1 MNEILKYFPNN
12 IKIIMENEINDNF
25 EKLEEIRIRVQK
37 PIILKFSNLEKIIR
51 YKITREEI
59 LNILQLV
66 CENSIY
72 SYQKQISEGFIT
84 IRGGHRVGIS
94 GSCVIENGNVINI
107 NYINSLNFRIA
118 RQVVGCSEELLE
130 YILDIENNT
139 IYNTL
144 IVSPPGCGK
153 TTILKDL
160 VKQISSGIKNK
171 KFKGINVAVVDERS
185 EIAALYKGAAENDI
199 GIKTDVME
207 NVSKSMGIKM
217 LIRSM
222 TPQVIVADEIGNY
235 EDVEII
241 NYAICSGC
249 KGLFTA
255 HGKTFEDLY
264 LNVVI
269 KSLINSCIF
278 ENIIILKEGKKC
290 EISNVFVLDKKINQY
305 KILEQEKEE
314 IKDDLLKEFF
324 EDNI

>member
-12 IKIIMENEINDNF
+12 IKIIMENEINDDF

-94 GSCVIENGNVINI
+94 GTCVMENGNVINI

-144 IVSPPGCGK
+144 IVSPPGCRKNNNFKRFSK
-153 TTILKDL
+153 TN
-160 VKQISSGIKNK
+160 IKW
-171 KFKGINVAVVDERS
+171 
-185 EIAALYKGAAENDI
+185 Y
-199 GIKTDVME
+199 
-207 NVSKSMGIKM
+207 
-217 LIRSM
+217 
-222 TPQVIVADEIGNY
+222 
-235 EDVEII
+235 
-241 NYAICSGC
+241 
-249 KGLFTA
+249 
-255 HGKTFEDLY
+255 
-264 LNVVI
+264 
-269 KSLINSCIF
+269 
-278 ENIIILKEGKKC
+278 
-290 EISNVFVLDKKINQY
+290 
-305 KILEQEKEE
+305 
-314 IKDDLLKEFF
+314 
-324 EDNI
+324 